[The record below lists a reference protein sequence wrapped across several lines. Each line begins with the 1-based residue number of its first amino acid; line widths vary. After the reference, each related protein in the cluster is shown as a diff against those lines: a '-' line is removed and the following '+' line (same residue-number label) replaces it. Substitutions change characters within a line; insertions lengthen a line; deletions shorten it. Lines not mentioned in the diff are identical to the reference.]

1 MVVASELEAVF
12 AGQDS
17 LPEVVSC
24 VKSSGAF
31 DICLDMQAELIWF
44 PGHFPGTPVLP
55 GIVQLHWAAIA
66 ARCLYGLD
74 DAPRAVSRLKFKKV
88 LLPPRQLL
96 LRLEPGKPGEI
107 HFTFASGGHQHSLGT
122 LIFSVA
128 DPC

>member
-31 DICLDMQAELIWF
+31 DICLDVQAGLIWF

-66 ARCLYGLD
+66 ASCLFGLD
-74 DAPRAVSRLKFKKV
+74 GAPRTVSRLKFKKV
-88 LLPPRQLL
+88 VVPPRQLL
-96 LRLEPGKPGEI
+96 LRLEAGKPGEI
-107 HFTFASGGHQHSLGT
+107 HFTFTSDQLQHSLGT
-122 LIFSVA
+122 LVFPVA